1 MKRKILTLLM
11 IALCTVTYAQQA
23 YDENIDPIQQIDKAV
38 SAAKASKKNVICQ
51 VGGNWCPWC
60 LRLIDHI
67 AADSLL
73 SKTIDDN
80 YIYIHVNYN
89 PRKKS
94 DNISSRQ
101 AGVLMKRLGQP
112 SRFGF
117 PVLVVL
123 NAEGNVIH
131 TQDSSFLEEGNG
143 YDSKKIMRFLKNWTP
158 ASINHQNL

>member
-11 IALCTVTYAQQA
+11 VALCTVTYAQQA

-38 SAAKASKKNVICQ
+38 SAARASKKNVICQ

-80 YIYIHVNYN
+80 YIYTRQLQSTQEIRQHIFTSGRCTYEASWSAI
-89 PRKKS
+89 PFR
-94 DNISSRQ
+94 ISCPCS
-101 AGVLMKRLGQP
+101 
-112 SRFGF
+112 
-117 PVLVVL
+117 
-123 NAEGNVIH
+123 
-131 TQDSSFLEEGNG
+131 T
-143 YDSKKIMRFLKNWTP
+143 
-158 ASINHQNL
+158 